1 MPFGTGAGKGDLP
14 RPVDGSKY
22 RDNYERIFGRNKSVE
37 ITLPNVGSDS
47 VGGERILRPSGM
59 HDTVSGQADEGGTA
73 GATV

>member
-47 VGGERILRPSGM
+47 IGGERILHPRELLDP
-59 HDTVSGQADEGGTA
+59 VSSQADEGGTA